1 MGTETDELKL
11 YRPAEGEDGW
21 ASEVN
26 QNFTDLDS
34 AYVKT
39 VTTETSSYTAGVYDV
54 VLADA
59 SSGDMTVTLPSPDTD
74 VQVSV
79 KKIDSSG
86 NTVTVATPGSET
98 IDGNSSLTISA
109 ENVSRTV
116 VSDGSNYF
124 IV

>member
-1 MGTETDELKL
+1 MGTETDKLNL

-21 ASEVN
+21 ADEVN
-26 QNFTDLDS
+26 QNFTDLDG

-39 VTTETSSYTAGVYDV
+39 VTTETSSYTANVYDV

-59 SSGDMTVTLPSPDTD
+59 SGGGFTVTLPSPDTD
-74 VQVSV
+74 VQVNV

-98 IDGNSSLTISA
+98 IDGSGTLTISA
-109 ENVSRTV
+109 ENVSRTI